1 MARADRLE
9 RLDVRRAEIEADYGK
24 ALIEALRVTAAG
36 KWGLFGHNADR
47 MPPNSA
53 TPFVDHLL
61 ETGEAIDRMREQL
74 AMSPFAL
81 HQEFLASRGPVK
93 PDAVGEPRQ
102 AQAWLD
108 RLGEAR
114 QA

>member
-1 MARADRLE
+1 MARADRLD
-9 RLDVRRAEIEADYGK
+9 RLDNRRAELEADYAK

-36 KWGLFGHNADR
+36 QWGLFGHNADR
-47 MPPNSA
+47 ISRNAA
-53 TPFVDHLL
+53 TPFVDNLL
-61 ETGEAIDRMREQL
+61 ETGKTIDQMRE
-74 AMSPFAL
+74 
-81 HQEFLASRGPVK
+81 HQEYLASRGPVK
-93 PDAVGEPRQ
+93 PDAVGEPKQ